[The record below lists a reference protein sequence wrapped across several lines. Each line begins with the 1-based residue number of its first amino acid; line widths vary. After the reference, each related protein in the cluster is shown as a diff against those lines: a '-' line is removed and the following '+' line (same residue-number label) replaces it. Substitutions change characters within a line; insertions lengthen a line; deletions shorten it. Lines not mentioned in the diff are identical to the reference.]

1 MSEET
6 KKEENLE
13 EQKIESE
20 EKSEEAPQET
30 NNNEEE
36 IQASGEETNEE
47 KSESPSEEVDL
58 SQQETEPGS
67 QTEDRQGKEVSDT
80 SAEQEEASSE
90 EDDLL
95 ASLLEEAQEEENI
108 EDKISEDLAEEE
120 ELPEREDSEEKP
132 EEKKGNRFLTILFV
146 AGMIVITGLLAV
158 GGIVLWYLW
167 HTPIEQK
174 SLPAVEGKNLAEQE
188 VSPTKAIV
196 PLVSTPIGVEDRK
209 LLVLENFLIPYQRET
224 GEYVF
229 VKAKVLLYFTNNHDY
244 SAAQKKEVLWREH
257 VYQILKNVP
266 LYVWENPNG
275 SKVVQKELLTY
286 LRKKQIDGIVPCDLE
301 INAYTLK

>member
-36 IQASGEETNEE
+36 IKASGEETNEE

-58 SQQETEPGS
+58 TQEETEPGS
-67 QTEDRQGKEVSDT
+67 QTEDHQGEEVSDT
-80 SAEQEEASSE
+80 SAEQEEAPSE

-108 EDKISEDLAEEE
+108 EDIPEELAEEE
-120 ELPEREDSEEKP
+120 EPPEREDPEEKA

-146 AGMIVITGLLAV
+146 AGMIMIIGLLAV

-167 HTPIEQK
+167 HTPVEQK
-174 SLPAVEGKNLAEQE
+174 SLPAVEGNNLAEQE
-188 VSPTKAIV
+188 VSPTKATV
-196 PLVSTPIGVEDRK
+196 PLVSAPIGVEDRK
-209 LLVLENFLIPYQRET
+209 LIVLENFLIPYQRET

-229 VKAKVLLYFTNNHDY
+229 VKAKVLLYFTNDHDY
-244 SAAQKKEVLWREH
+244 SAAQKKEILWREH

-286 LRKKQIDGIVPCDLE
+286 LRKKQIGGIVPFDLE
-301 INAYTLK
+301 INAYILK